1 MILVDD
7 GLATGATMRAAVKAV
22 RQLEPSSITVAVP
35 VAAPDSVAQLEP
47 LADRIICLHMP
58 HDLYAI
64 GRWYQNLIRP
74 RTAWWSICCSAPG
87 AGRAAGMSQS
97 SATPMRFT
105 LGRPACTATC
115 ACRLRRVD
123 WWSSC
128 TAAAARHSPRNQS
141 VARCFNEMGL
151 ATLLFDLLTKHEQ
164 PIDEIT
170 RQLRFDIPLLSQRL
184 TGVIDQLSSDA
195 QLRELR
201 IGLFG
206 ASTGAAAALTTA
218 ASAQPT
224 SRQWSR
230 AGARR
235 PGRAVAG
242 TSPRRFAVHRRQ
254 PRPGGAGLNRAAAAR
269 LQCEHQL
276 VVVPGA
282 SHLFEEHGTLEEV
295 ARLAGDWFVRHL
307 V

>member
-1 MILVDD
+1 
-7 GLATGATMRAAVKAV
+7 
-22 RQLEPSSITVAVP
+22 
-35 VAAPDSVAQLEP
+35 
-47 LADRIICLHMP
+47 
-58 HDLYAI
+58 
-64 GRWYQNLIRP
+64 
-74 RTAWWSICCSAPG
+74 
-87 AGRAAGMSQS
+87 MSQL

-105 LGRPACTATC
+105 LGKA
-115 ACRLRRVD
+115 RLHGDLCVP
-123 WWSSC
+123 
-128 TAAAARHSPRNQS
+128 AAARGLVVFVHGSGSSRHSPRNQS

-218 ASAQPT
+218 ASRPADIAAVV
-224 SRQWSR
+224 SRGGRVDLAEPSLARVHAASLFIVGSR
-230 AGARR
+230 DLE
-235 PGRAVAG
+235 VLE
-242 TSPRRFAVHRRQ
+242 
-254 PRPGGAGLNRAAAAR
+254 LNRAAAAR

>member
-1 MILVDD
+1 
-7 GLATGATMRAAVKAV
+7 
-22 RQLEPSSITVAVP
+22 
-35 VAAPDSVAQLEP
+35 
-47 LADRIICLHMP
+47 
-58 HDLYAI
+58 
-64 GRWYQNLIRP
+64 
-74 RTAWWSICCSAPG
+74 
-87 AGRAAGMSQS
+87 MSQS

-105 LGRPACTATC
+105 LGKA
-115 ACRLRRVD
+115 RLHGDLCVP
-123 WWSSC
+123 
-128 TAAAARHSPRNQS
+128 AAARGLVVFVHGSGSSRHSPRNQS

-218 ASAQPT
+218 ASRPADIAAVV
-224 SRQWSR
+224 SRGGRVDLAEPSLARVHAASLFIVGSR
-230 AGARR
+230 DLE
-235 PGRAVAG
+235 VLE
-242 TSPRRFAVHRRQ
+242 
-254 PRPGGAGLNRAAAAR
+254 LNRAAAAR

-282 SHLFEEHGTLEEV
+282 SPLFEEHGTLEEV

>member
-1 MILVDD
+1 
-7 GLATGATMRAAVKAV
+7 
-22 RQLEPSSITVAVP
+22 
-35 VAAPDSVAQLEP
+35 
-47 LADRIICLHMP
+47 
-58 HDLYAI
+58 
-64 GRWYQNLIRP
+64 
-74 RTAWWSICCSAPG
+74 
-87 AGRAAGMSQS
+87 MSQS

-105 LGRPACTATC
+105 LGKA
-115 ACRLRRVD
+115 RLHGDLCVP
-123 WWSSC
+123 
-128 TAAAARHSPRNQS
+128 AAARGLVVFVHGSGSSRHSPRNQS

-218 ASAQPT
+218 ASRPADIAAVV
-224 SRQWSR
+224 SRGGRVDLAEPSLARVHAASLFIVGSR
-230 AGARR
+230 DLE
-235 PGRAVAG
+235 VLE
-242 TSPRRFAVHRRQ
+242 
-254 PRPGGAGLNRAAAAR
+254 LNRAAAAR
-269 LQCEHQL
+269 LQCEHHL

>member
-1 MILVDD
+1 
-7 GLATGATMRAAVKAV
+7 
-22 RQLEPSSITVAVP
+22 
-35 VAAPDSVAQLEP
+35 
-47 LADRIICLHMP
+47 
-58 HDLYAI
+58 
-64 GRWYQNLIRP
+64 
-74 RTAWWSICCSAPG
+74 
-87 AGRAAGMSQS
+87 MSQS

-105 LGRPACTATC
+105 LGKA
-115 ACRLRRVD
+115 RLHGDLCVP
-123 WWSSC
+123 
-128 TAAAARHSPRNQS
+128 AAARGLVVFVHGSGSSRHSPRNQS

-218 ASAQPT
+218 ASRPADIAAVV
-224 SRQWSR
+224 SRGGRVDLVEPSLARVHAASLFIVGSR
-230 AGARR
+230 DLE
-235 PGRAVAG
+235 VLE
-242 TSPRRFAVHRRQ
+242 
-254 PRPGGAGLNRAAAAR
+254 LNRAAAAR

-307 V
+307 C

>member
-1 MILVDD
+1 
-7 GLATGATMRAAVKAV
+7 
-22 RQLEPSSITVAVP
+22 
-35 VAAPDSVAQLEP
+35 
-47 LADRIICLHMP
+47 
-58 HDLYAI
+58 
-64 GRWYQNLIRP
+64 
-74 RTAWWSICCSAPG
+74 
-87 AGRAAGMSQS
+87 MSRS
-97 SATPMRFT
+97 YATPMRFT
-105 LGRPACTATC
+105 LGKA
-115 ACRLRRVD
+115 RLHGDLCVP
-123 WWSSC
+123 
-128 TAAAARHSPRNQS
+128 AAARGLVVFVHGSGSSRHSPRNQS

-218 ASAQPT
+218 ASRPADIAAVV
-224 SRQWSR
+224 SRGGRVDLAEPSLARVHAASLFIVGSR
-230 AGARR
+230 DLE
-235 PGRAVAG
+235 VLE
-242 TSPRRFAVHRRQ
+242 
-254 PRPGGAGLNRAAAAR
+254 LNRAAAAR

>member
-1 MILVDD
+1 
-7 GLATGATMRAAVKAV
+7 
-22 RQLEPSSITVAVP
+22 
-35 VAAPDSVAQLEP
+35 
-47 LADRIICLHMP
+47 
-58 HDLYAI
+58 
-64 GRWYQNLIRP
+64 
-74 RTAWWSICCSAPG
+74 
-87 AGRAAGMSQS
+87 MSQS

-105 LGRPACTATC
+105 LGKA
-115 ACRLRRVD
+115 RLHGDLCVP
-123 WWSSC
+123 
-128 TAAAARHSPRNQS
+128 AAARGLVVFVHGSGSSRHSPRNQS

-218 ASAQPT
+218 ASRPADIAAVV
-224 SRQWSR
+224 SRGGRVDLAEPSLARVHAASLFIVGSR
-230 AGARR
+230 DLE
-235 PGRAVAG
+235 VLE
-242 TSPRRFAVHRRQ
+242 
-254 PRPGGAGLNRAAAAR
+254 LNRAAAAR

-282 SHLFEEHGTLEEV
+282 NHLFEEHGTLEEV

-307 V
+307 C

>member
-1 MILVDD
+1 
-7 GLATGATMRAAVKAV
+7 
-22 RQLEPSSITVAVP
+22 
-35 VAAPDSVAQLEP
+35 
-47 LADRIICLHMP
+47 
-58 HDLYAI
+58 
-64 GRWYQNLIRP
+64 
-74 RTAWWSICCSAPG
+74 
-87 AGRAAGMSQS
+87 MSQS

-105 LGRPACTATC
+105 LGKA
-115 ACRLRRVD
+115 RLHGDLCVP
-123 WWSSC
+123 
-128 TAAAARHSPRNQS
+128 AAARGLVVFVHGSGSSRHSPRNQS

-218 ASAQPT
+218 ASRPADIAAVV
-224 SRQWSR
+224 SR
-230 AGARR
+230 G
-235 PGRAVAG
+235 GRADLAEP
-242 TSPRRFAVHRRQ
+242 SLARVHAASLFIVGSRDLEVLE
-254 PRPGGAGLNRAAAAR
+254 LNRAAAAR

-307 V
+307 C

>member
-1 MILVDD
+1 
-7 GLATGATMRAAVKAV
+7 
-22 RQLEPSSITVAVP
+22 
-35 VAAPDSVAQLEP
+35 
-47 LADRIICLHMP
+47 
-58 HDLYAI
+58 
-64 GRWYQNLIRP
+64 
-74 RTAWWSICCSAPG
+74 
-87 AGRAAGMSQS
+87 MSQS

-105 LGRPACTATC
+105 LGKA
-115 ACRLRRVD
+115 RLHGDLCVP
-123 WWSSC
+123 
-128 TAAAARHSPRNQS
+128 AAARGLVVFVHGSGSSQHSPRNQS

-218 ASAQPT
+218 ASRPADIAAVV
-224 SRQWSR
+224 SRGGRVDLAEPSLARVHAASLFIVGSR
-230 AGARR
+230 DLE
-235 PGRAVAG
+235 VLE
-242 TSPRRFAVHRRQ
+242 
-254 PRPGGAGLNRAAAAR
+254 LNRAAAAR

>member
-1 MILVDD
+1 
-7 GLATGATMRAAVKAV
+7 
-22 RQLEPSSITVAVP
+22 
-35 VAAPDSVAQLEP
+35 
-47 LADRIICLHMP
+47 
-58 HDLYAI
+58 
-64 GRWYQNLIRP
+64 
-74 RTAWWSICCSAPG
+74 
-87 AGRAAGMSQS
+87 MSQS

-105 LGRPACTATC
+105 LGKA
-115 ACRLRRVD
+115 RLHGDLCVP
-123 WWSSC
+123 
-128 TAAAARHSPRNQS
+128 AAARGLVVFVHGSGSSRHSPRNQS

-151 ATLLFDLLTKHEQ
+151 VTLLFDLLTKHEQ

-218 ASAQPT
+218 ASRPADIAAVV
-224 SRQWSR
+224 SRGGRVDLAEPSLARVHAASLFIVGSR
-230 AGARR
+230 DLE
-235 PGRAVAG
+235 VLE
-242 TSPRRFAVHRRQ
+242 
-254 PRPGGAGLNRAAAAR
+254 LNRAAAAR

>member
-1 MILVDD
+1 
-7 GLATGATMRAAVKAV
+7 
-22 RQLEPSSITVAVP
+22 
-35 VAAPDSVAQLEP
+35 
-47 LADRIICLHMP
+47 
-58 HDLYAI
+58 
-64 GRWYQNLIRP
+64 
-74 RTAWWSICCSAPG
+74 
-87 AGRAAGMSQS
+87 MSQS

-105 LGRPACTATC
+105 FGKA
-115 ACRLRRVD
+115 RLHGDLCVP
-123 WWSSC
+123 
-128 TAAAARHSPRNQS
+128 AAARGLVVFVHGSGSSRHSPRNQS

-218 ASAQPT
+218 ASRPADIAAVV
-224 SRQWSR
+224 SRGGRVDLAEPSLARVHAASLFIVGSR
-230 AGARR
+230 DLE
-235 PGRAVAG
+235 VLE
-242 TSPRRFAVHRRQ
+242 
-254 PRPGGAGLNRAAAAR
+254 LNRAAAAR

>member
-1 MILVDD
+1 
-7 GLATGATMRAAVKAV
+7 
-22 RQLEPSSITVAVP
+22 
-35 VAAPDSVAQLEP
+35 
-47 LADRIICLHMP
+47 
-58 HDLYAI
+58 
-64 GRWYQNLIRP
+64 
-74 RTAWWSICCSAPG
+74 
-87 AGRAAGMSQS
+87 MSQS

-105 LGRPACTATC
+105 VGKA
-115 ACRLRRVD
+115 RLHGDLCVP
-123 WWSSC
+123 
-128 TAAAARHSPRNQS
+128 AAARGLVVFVHGSGSSRHSPRNQS

-218 ASAQPT
+218 ASRPADIAAVV
-224 SRQWSR
+224 SRGGRVDLAEPSLARVHAASLFIVGSR
-230 AGARR
+230 DLE
-235 PGRAVAG
+235 VLE
-242 TSPRRFAVHRRQ
+242 
-254 PRPGGAGLNRAAAAR
+254 LNRAAAAR

-282 SHLFEEHGTLEEV
+282 SHLFEEHGTLEEA

-307 V
+307 C

>member
-1 MILVDD
+1 
-7 GLATGATMRAAVKAV
+7 
-22 RQLEPSSITVAVP
+22 
-35 VAAPDSVAQLEP
+35 
-47 LADRIICLHMP
+47 
-58 HDLYAI
+58 
-64 GRWYQNLIRP
+64 
-74 RTAWWSICCSAPG
+74 
-87 AGRAAGMSQS
+87 MSQS

-105 LGRPACTATC
+105 LGKA
-115 ACRLRRVD
+115 RLHGDLCVP
-123 WWSSC
+123 
-128 TAAAARHSPRNQS
+128 AAARGLVVFVHGSGSSRHSPRNQS

-218 ASAQPT
+218 ASCPADIAAVV
-224 SRQWSR
+224 SRGGRVDLAEPSLARVHAASLFIVGSR
-230 AGARR
+230 DLE
-235 PGRAVAG
+235 VLE
-242 TSPRRFAVHRRQ
+242 
-254 PRPGGAGLNRAAAAR
+254 LNRAAAAR

-307 V
+307 C

>member
-1 MILVDD
+1 
-7 GLATGATMRAAVKAV
+7 
-22 RQLEPSSITVAVP
+22 
-35 VAAPDSVAQLEP
+35 
-47 LADRIICLHMP
+47 
-58 HDLYAI
+58 
-64 GRWYQNLIRP
+64 
-74 RTAWWSICCSAPG
+74 
-87 AGRAAGMSQS
+87 MSQS

-105 LGRPACTATC
+105 LGKA
-115 ACRLRRVD
+115 RLHGDLCVP
-123 WWSSC
+123 
-128 TAAAARHSPRNQS
+128 AAARGLVVFVHGSGSSRHSPRNQS

-218 ASAQPT
+218 ASRPADIAAVV
-224 SRQWSR
+224 SR
-230 AGARR
+230 G
-235 PGRAVAG
+235 GRADLAEP
-242 TSPRRFAVHRRQ
+242 SLARVHAASLFIVGSRDLEVLE
-254 PRPGGAGLNRAAAAR
+254 LNRAAAAR

>member
-1 MILVDD
+1 
-7 GLATGATMRAAVKAV
+7 
-22 RQLEPSSITVAVP
+22 
-35 VAAPDSVAQLEP
+35 
-47 LADRIICLHMP
+47 
-58 HDLYAI
+58 
-64 GRWYQNLIRP
+64 
-74 RTAWWSICCSAPG
+74 
-87 AGRAAGMSQS
+87 MSQS

-105 LGRPACTATC
+105 LGKA
-115 ACRLRRVD
+115 RLHGDLCVP
-123 WWSSC
+123 
-128 TAAAARHSPRNQS
+128 AAARGLVVFVHGSGSSRHSPRNQS

-218 ASAQPT
+218 ASRPADIAAVV
-224 SRQWSR
+224 SRGGRVDLAEPSLARVHAASLFIVGSR
-230 AGARR
+230 DLE
-235 PGRAVAG
+235 VLE
-242 TSPRRFAVHRRQ
+242 
-254 PRPGGAGLNRAAAAR
+254 LNRAAAAR

-307 V
+307 C

>member
-1 MILVDD
+1 
-7 GLATGATMRAAVKAV
+7 
-22 RQLEPSSITVAVP
+22 
-35 VAAPDSVAQLEP
+35 
-47 LADRIICLHMP
+47 
-58 HDLYAI
+58 
-64 GRWYQNLIRP
+64 
-74 RTAWWSICCSAPG
+74 
-87 AGRAAGMSQS
+87 MSQS

-105 LGRPACTATC
+105 LGKA
-115 ACRLRRVD
+115 RLHGDLCVP
-123 WWSSC
+123 
-128 TAAAARHSPRNQS
+128 AAARGLVVFVHGSGSSRHSPRNQS

-218 ASAQPT
+218 ASRPADIAAVV
-224 SRQWSR
+224 SRGGRVDLAEPSLARVHAASLFIVGSR
-230 AGARR
+230 DLE
-235 PGRAVAG
+235 VLE
-242 TSPRRFAVHRRQ
+242 
-254 PRPGGAGLNRAAAAR
+254 LNRAAAAR

-282 SHLFEEHGTLEEV
+282 SHLFEEHGTLEEA